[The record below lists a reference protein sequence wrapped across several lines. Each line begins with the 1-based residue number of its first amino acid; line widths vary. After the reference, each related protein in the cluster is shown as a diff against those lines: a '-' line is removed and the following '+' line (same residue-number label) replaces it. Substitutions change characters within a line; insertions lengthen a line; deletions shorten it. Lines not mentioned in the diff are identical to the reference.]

1 MRRPLFFVGAKEIWA
16 SFAHKSQPYSYM
28 YIFFSLFAAGTS
40 DVITGDVGVAVR
52 PSHGRRGKGPAT
64 RMFSRWLIVPAR
76 VASPE
81 QGVAG
86 HLGTAAPCSAGWV
99 AGGRHAPRSFCV
111 LRRPSCEETKHTHKP
126 RARADPAAA
135 TATAAREGRREMR
148 SRAVTSRG
156 WMGSPRPRHRITRT
170 PSRRTT
176 GYYGPAR
183 RRTQPGDARDRRLL
197 RRARSVHTRAP
208 VARRAPLCVR
218 GDPARTAAAL
228 PYDYAG
234 SGAGT
239 ATHRR

>member
-1 MRRPLFFVGAKEIWA
+1 MI
-16 SFAHKSQPYSYM
+16 
-28 YIFFSLFAAGTS
+28 I
-40 DVITGDVGVAVR
+40 GDVGVAVR
-52 PSHGRRGKGPAT
+52 PSHGRRGKGPTT

-86 HLGTAAPCSAGWV
+86 HLGAAAPCSAGWV

-148 SRAVTSRG
+148 SPSPLAGGWDLRG
-156 WMGSPRPRHRITRT
+156 RDTGSHGLVITA
-170 PSRRTT
+170 PHAAEHNPGVLAT
-176 GYYGPAR
+176 GGYSAAR
-183 RRTQPGDARDRRLL
+183 GQ
-197 RRARSVHTRAP
+197 STRAP
-208 VARRAPLCVR
+208 VARRSPLCVR